1 MVRGD
6 VLPQSPE
13 LILCDRRPLLR
24 LTAPRLQLL
33 QHSSGRL
40 PLPVVRLR
48 ARLRVSRTVAGR
60 RCRLVSGAV
69 HAKRGGG
76 GEKSSRREP
85 VFDGELAYC
94 GCQIQDGVRE
104 TGKYHCDWLRAME
117 IVIVT
122 KKV

>member
-6 VLPQSPE
+6 VLPESPE
-13 LILCDRRPLLR
+13 LILCDHRPLLR

-40 PLPVVRLR
+40 PLPVVRIS

-69 HAKRGGG
+69 HAKRGGA
-76 GEKSSRREP
+76 GEKSCCREP
-85 VFDGELAYC
+85 VLNGELANC

-104 TGKYHCDWLRAME
+104 TEKPYCDWLRAME